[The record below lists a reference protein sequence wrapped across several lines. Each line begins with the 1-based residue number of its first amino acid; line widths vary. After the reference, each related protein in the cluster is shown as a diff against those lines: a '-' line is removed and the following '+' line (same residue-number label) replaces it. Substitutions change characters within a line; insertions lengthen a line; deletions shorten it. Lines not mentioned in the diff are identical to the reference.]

1 MLLASALALVLARA
15 YPGCTGP
22 PVRALPPR
30 AGAIAACQIAAAPR
44 LAVPSREQGA
54 TLSPLPE
61 LPTLDASEE
70 LLVQSGKCLRWQQP
84 PDKGRPVGSGFAVQE
99 LRADADEVWRAVS
112 AFGRYPELISTVR
125 TATAYDPPE
134 GTDADEPANICRYSF
149 LVSRIRLVLNV
160 RFAVDEAQRYAAWR
174 LDKPSWVLDD
184 STGYWRVQPVAGR
197 PGVVRVWF
205 CVSVRLNKLVPRFV
219 VGLVSRLGLAKATR
233 WLRDLETGE
242 AARGEGAGDEA
253 GSGEREG
260 GASPPATAAAVV
272 ESGAQQR
279 QSGAPKLGTATS
291 PVAEALASPPRAPPS
306 LAPVTAPPAEAYCTF
321 PSRPRPTPSNLGVR
335 SRDRII
341 RLAPLTAVEPFD
353 ALAQVPSANRAGVWR
368 PLNAPPLSFNAPP
381 ISLNAPPLSLNA
393 PPRSR
398 DSPPR
403 SKRRAAAHKSVE
415 TDMEVL
421 AITEDV

>member
-1 MLLASALALVLARA
+1 MPRTEKRSWLPGELQEWYRNFSPSKQAQKNAHRRSFAARA
-15 YPGCTGP
+15 RSY
-22 PVRALPPR
+22 
-30 AGAIAACQIAAAPR
+30 
-44 LAVPSREQGA
+44 AVPA
-54 TLSPLPE
+54 P
-61 LPTLDASEE
+61 
-70 LLVQSGKCLRWQQP
+70 SGP
-84 PDKGRPVGSGFAVQE
+84 S
-99 LRADADEVWRAVS
+99 
-112 AFGRYPELISTVR
+112 
-125 TATAYDPPE
+125 
-134 GTDADEPANICRYSF
+134 DEPVVAPARTHPA
-149 LVSRIRLVLNV
+149 RARDEETP
-160 RFAVDEAQRYAAWR
+160 AVDES
-174 LDKPSWVLDD
+174 PSGRGGDRGDD
-184 STGYWRVQPVAGR
+184 AP
-197 PGVVRVWF
+197 P
-205 CVSVRLNKLVPRFV
+205 PR
-219 VGLVSRLGLAKATR
+219 S
-233 WLRDLETGE
+233 
-242 AARGEGAGDEA
+242 ARGAR
-253 GSGEREG
+253 EREG